1 MNIQEEKL
9 NPKCNACKTYWKP
22 DETDIKPS
30 GACAKTCKKCRNR
43 QKEIRLKKKCEHGK
57 EKRHCRECDGSSYCE
72 HNVRKGRC
80 KECGG
85 SSLCEHKVEKSSCVK
100 CGGSSICEHNR
111 ERRRCRECEGNGF
124 CEHNV
129 RKNRCKKCCG
139 GSICEHNRERY
150 TCKECHG
157 GGICEHQHE
166 RRSCKECGGNALCE
180 HKRIRSICKEC
191 NGGSI
196 CEHQRIRS
204 YCKECNGGGIC
215 EHQRIRGVCKECK
228 GGQIC
233 EHNRQ
238 KRGCKDCNFQLYLIG
253 LQRKGISRLFIQSD
267 IPKTKRSIEY
277 LGMDSDEF
285 ILFFEKKM
293 NLYNAKNEIK
303 MTWMNIHIDHI
314 KPISVFDLDDEDEFL
329 SCCNFTNLQPLLGK
343 DNLEKHNKWDI
354 TSELY
359 WNTHIKDNDNFFD
372 IYNVK

>member
-9 NPKCNACKTYWKP
+9 NPKCNTCKTYWKP

-30 GACAKTCKKCRNR
+30 GACAKSCKKCRNR
-43 QKEIRLKKKCEHGK
+43 QKELRLKKKCEHGK
-57 EKRHCRECDGSSYCE
+57 EKRHCRECGGSSYCE

-85 SSLCEHKVEKSSCVK
+85 SSLCEHKLEKSSCVK

-129 RKNRCKKCCG
+129 RKNRCKKCGG
-139 GSICEHNRERY
+139 GSICEHNRDKY

-157 GGICEHQHE
+157 GGICKHQHE

-191 NGGSI
+191 NGGS
-196 CEHQRIRS
+196 
-204 YCKECNGGGIC
+204 
-215 EHQRIRGVCKECK
+215 
-228 GGQIC
+228 IC

-329 SCCNFTNLQPLLGK
+329 CCCNFTNLQPLLGK

-359 WNTHIKDNDNFFD
+359 WNTHIKDKDNFFD